1 MIKEIKKLLES
12 LFDDDD
18 DELFN
23 DDNIG
28 ITNDLLEDD
37 ARKIREQLLKGMV
50 VSDDDLELVCQDA
63 FKYKVKDFSELVHII
78 ADIKQQLYKDK
89 VDAFNL
95 NWLDISN
102 VTMLDQLFNVGTFNR
117 QYIFWDVSDWDT
129 SHVTSMVGTFNG
141 CKDICDLSKWDT
153 SKVTSMVNMFY
164 ECSTFNGNISNW
176 DVSKVTRFDS
186 MFYGCSSFNQDIS
199 NWDISSAENLS
210 YMFYNCIKFNQP
222 IQKWNITKN
231 MDISYLLYGCTSFD
245 QDLSLIDLRSF
256 QTGYFD
262 LYDTGTKTQKEHK
275 SARVLDEWDF
285 LKLGFDRSTE
295 QFDVGEFEYGDG
307 GDNNY
312 YPKIYTVNIDIDAI
326 NHLTDDD
333 YFMDLE
339 DIITLEGQDPD
350 TYQNEDLLTID
361 VLTYSE
367 FELLYDICSEVSD
380 DNVNKGDGFPPMKI
394 LIKNKVINDLYD
406 IKEIVDDTNIE
417 YYIKRELL
425 SLDIKYEEF
434 NSYTGWNINEFKKF
448 LLNIN
453 NEINKIKKRWQEN
466 CKIK

>member
-1 MIKEIKKLLES
+1 MIKQIKKLLES

-18 DELFN
+18 DELFK

-28 ITNDLLEDD
+28 MTKDLLEDD
-37 ARKIREQLLKGMV
+37 ARKIHEQLLKGMV

-78 ADIKQQLYKDK
+78 ADIKKQLYKDK

-102 VTMLDQLFNVGTFNR
+102 VTMLDQLFNVGTFSS

-129 SHVTSMVGTFNG
+129 SHVTSMTGTFNG

-164 ECSTFNGNISNW
+164 DCTTFNGNISNW

-307 GDNNY
+307 GDNHY
-312 YPKIYTVNIDIDAI
+312 FPKIYRVNIDIDAI

-367 FELLYDICSEVSD
+367 FELLYDICSEVSE

-394 LIKNKVINDLYD
+394 LIKNKVVNDLYD
-406 IKEIVDDTNIE
+406 IKEIVDNTNIE

-453 NEINKIKKRWQEN
+453 NEINKIKQN
-466 CKIK
+466 

>member
-28 ITNDLLEDD
+28 MTNDLLEDD

-129 SHVTSMVGTFNG
+129 SHVTSMAGTFNG

-164 ECSTFNGNISNW
+164 GCSTFNGNISNW
-176 DVSKVTRFDS
+176 DVSKVKRFDS

-307 GDNNY
+307 GDNHY

-367 FELLYDICSEVSD
+367 FELLYDICSEASD
-380 DNVNKGDGFPPMKI
+380 DNVKKGDGFPPMKI
-394 LIKNKVINDLYD
+394 LIKNKVVNDLYD
-406 IKEIVDDTNIE
+406 IKEIVDNTNIE

-453 NEINKIKKRWQEN
+453 NEINKIKQN
-466 CKIK
+466 

>member
-164 ECSTFNGNISNW
+164 GCSTFNGNISNW

-380 DNVNKGDGFPPMKI
+380 DNVKKGDGFPPMKI
-394 LIKNKVINDLYD
+394 LIKNKVVNDLYD
-406 IKEIVDDTNIE
+406 IKEIVDNTNIE

-434 NSYTGWNINEFKKF
+434 NSYTGWDINEFKKF

-453 NEINKIKKRWQEN
+453 NEINKIKQN
-466 CKIK
+466 

>member
-28 ITNDLLEDD
+28 MTNDLLEDD

-63 FKYKVKDFSELVHII
+63 FKYKVKDFNELVHII

-102 VTMLDQLFNVGTFNR
+102 VTMLDQLFNINTFNR

-164 ECSTFNGNISNW
+164 GCSTFNGNISNW
-176 DVSKVTRFDS
+176 NVSKVTRFDS

-307 GDNNY
+307 GDNHY

-326 NHLTDDD
+326 NQLTDDD

-394 LIKNKVINDLYD
+394 LIKNKVVNDLYD
-406 IKEIVDDTNIE
+406 IKEIVDNTNIE

-434 NSYTGWNINEFKKF
+434 NSYTGWNINEFKEF

-453 NEINKIKKRWQEN
+453 NEINKIKQN
-466 CKIK
+466 

>member
-28 ITNDLLEDD
+28 MTNDLLEDD

-164 ECSTFNGNISNW
+164 GCSTFNGNISNW

-307 GDNNY
+307 GDNHY

-406 IKEIVDDTNIE
+406 IKEIVDNTNIE

-453 NEINKIKKRWQEN
+453 NEINKIKQN
-466 CKIK
+466 

>member
-28 ITNDLLEDD
+28 MTNDLLEDD

-129 SHVTSMVGTFNG
+129 SHVTSMTGTFNG

-164 ECSTFNGNISNW
+164 GCTTFNGNISNW

-394 LIKNKVINDLYD
+394 LIKNKVVNDLYD
-406 IKEIVDDTNIE
+406 IKEIVDNTNIE

-453 NEINKIKKRWQEN
+453 NEINKIKQN
-466 CKIK
+466 

>member
-28 ITNDLLEDD
+28 MTNDLLEDD
-37 ARKIREQLLKGMV
+37 AKKIHEQLLKGMV

-78 ADIKQQLYKDK
+78 ADIKKQLYKDK

-164 ECSTFNGNISNW
+164 DCSTFNGNISNW

-210 YMFYNCIKFNQP
+210 YMFYNCRKFNQP

-256 QTGYFD
+256 MNGYFD

-307 GDNNY
+307 GDNHY
-312 YPKIYTVNIDIDAI
+312 YPKIYRVNIDIDAI

-394 LIKNKVINDLYD
+394 LIKNKVVNDLYD
-406 IKEIVDDTNIE
+406 IKEIVDNTNIE

-453 NEINKIKKRWQEN
+453 NEINKIKIHNE
-466 CKIK
+466 

>member
-380 DNVNKGDGFPPMKI
+380 DNVKKGDGFPPMKI
-394 LIKNKVINDLYD
+394 LIKNKVVNDLYD
-406 IKEIVDDTNIE
+406 IKEIVDNTNIE

-453 NEINKIKKRWQEN
+453 NEINKIKQN
-466 CKIK
+466 

>member
-23 DDNIG
+23 DDNISM
-28 ITNDLLEDD
+28 TNDLLEDD
-37 ARKIREQLLKGMV
+37 AKKIHEQLLKGMV

-164 ECSTFNGNISNW
+164 ECSTFNSNISNW
-176 DVSKVTRFDS
+176 NVSKVTRFDS

-210 YMFYNCIKFNQP
+210 YMFYNCRKFNQP

-256 QTGYFD
+256 MNGYFD
-262 LYDTGTKTQKEHK
+262 LYDTGTKTWKEHK

-307 GDNNY
+307 GDNHY
-312 YPKIYTVNIDIDAI
+312 YPKIYRVNIDIDAI

-367 FELLYDICSEVSD
+367 FELLYDICSEVSE

-394 LIKNKVINDLYD
+394 LIKNKVVNDLYD
-406 IKEIVDDTNIE
+406 IKEIVDNTNIE

-453 NEINKIKKRWQEN
+453 NEINKIKQN
-466 CKIK
+466 

>member
-18 DELFN
+18 AELFN

-28 ITNDLLEDD
+28 MTNDLLEDD

-164 ECSTFNGNISNW
+164 GCSTFNGNISNW

-394 LIKNKVINDLYD
+394 LIKNKVVNDLYD
-406 IKEIVDDTNIE
+406 IKEIVDNTNIE

-453 NEINKIKKRWQEN
+453 NEINKIKQN
-466 CKIK
+466 

>member
-28 ITNDLLEDD
+28 MTNDLLEDD

-129 SHVTSMVGTFNG
+129 SHVTSMIGTFNG

-164 ECSTFNGNISNW
+164 GCSTFNGNISNW

-380 DNVNKGDGFPPMKI
+380 DNVKKGDGFPPMKI
-394 LIKNKVINDLYD
+394 LIKNKVVNDLYD
-406 IKEIVDDTNIE
+406 IKEIVDNTNIE

-453 NEINKIKKRWQEN
+453 NEINKIKQN
-466 CKIK
+466 

>member
-102 VTMLDQLFNVGTFNR
+102 VTMLDQLFNINTFNR

-164 ECSTFNGNISNW
+164 GCSTFNGNISNW
-176 DVSKVTRFDS
+176 NVSKVTRFDS
-186 MFYGCSSFNQDIS
+186 MFFGCSSFNQDIS

-210 YMFYNCIKFNQP
+210 YMFYNCRKFNQP

-453 NEINKIKKRWQEN
+453 NEINKIKQN
-466 CKIK
+466 

>member
-28 ITNDLLEDD
+28 ITNNLLEDD
-37 ARKIREQLLKGMV
+37 VRKIHEQLLKGMV

-78 ADIKQQLYKDK
+78 ADIKKQLYKDK

-95 NWLDISN
+95 NWIDISN

-394 LIKNKVINDLYD
+394 LIKNKVVNDLYD
-406 IKEIVDDTNIE
+406 IKEIVDNTNIE

-453 NEINKIKKRWQEN
+453 NEINKIKQN
-466 CKIK
+466 

>member
-18 DELFN
+18 AELFN

-28 ITNDLLEDD
+28 MTNDLLEDD

-102 VTMLDQLFNVGTFNR
+102 VTMLDQLFNINTFNR

-164 ECSTFNGNISNW
+164 GCSTFNGNISNW
-176 DVSKVTRFDS
+176 NVSKVTRFDS
-186 MFYGCSSFNQDIS
+186 MFFGCSSFNQDIS

-394 LIKNKVINDLYD
+394 LIKNKVVNDLYD
-406 IKEIVDDTNIE
+406 IKEIVDNTNIE

-453 NEINKIKKRWQEN
+453 NEINKIKQN
-466 CKIK
+466 

>member
-28 ITNDLLEDD
+28 MTNDLLEDD

-164 ECSTFNGNISNW
+164 GCSTFNGNISNW
-176 DVSKVTRFDS
+176 NVSKVTRFDS
-186 MFYGCSSFNQDIS
+186 MFFGCSSFNQDIS

-307 GDNNY
+307 GDNHY
-312 YPKIYTVNIDIDAI
+312 FPKIYRVNIDIDAI
-326 NHLTDDD
+326 NQLTDDD

-394 LIKNKVINDLYD
+394 LIKNKVVNDLYD
-406 IKEIVDDTNIE
+406 IKEIVDNTNIE

-453 NEINKIKKRWQEN
+453 NEINKIKQN
-466 CKIK
+466 

>member
-28 ITNDLLEDD
+28 MTNDLLEDD

-164 ECSTFNGNISNW
+164 GCSTFNGNISNW
-176 DVSKVTRFDS
+176 NVSKVTRFDS

-307 GDNNY
+307 GDNHY

-326 NHLTDDD
+326 NQLTDDD

-394 LIKNKVINDLYD
+394 LIKNKVVNDLYD
-406 IKEIVDDTNIE
+406 IKEIVDNTNIE

-453 NEINKIKKRWQEN
+453 NEINKIKQN
-466 CKIK
+466 

>member
-23 DDNIG
+23 NDNIG
-28 ITNDLLEDD
+28 MTNDLLEDD
-37 ARKIREQLLKGMV
+37 VKKIHEQLLKGIA

-78 ADIKQQLYKDK
+78 ADIKKQLYKDK

-102 VTMLDQLFNVGTFNR
+102 VTMLDQLFNVGIFNR

-176 DVSKVTRFDS
+176 NVSKVTRFDS
-186 MFYGCSSFNQDIS
+186 MFYGCSTFNQDIS
-199 NWDISSAENLS
+199 NWNISSAENLS
-210 YMFYNCIKFNQP
+210 YMFYNCRKFNQP

-307 GDNNY
+307 GDEHY
-312 YPKIYTVNIDIDAI
+312 YPKIYRVNIDIDAI

-367 FELLYDICSEVSD
+367 FELLYDICSEVSE
-380 DNVNKGDGFPPMKI
+380 DNVNKGDGFPSMKI

-406 IKEIVDDTNIE
+406 IKEIVDNTNIE

-453 NEINKIKKRWQEN
+453 NEINKIKQN
-466 CKIK
+466 

>member
-164 ECSTFNGNISNW
+164 GCTTFNGNISNW

-380 DNVNKGDGFPPMKI
+380 DNVKKGDGFPPMKI
-394 LIKNKVINDLYD
+394 LIKNKVVNDLYD
-406 IKEIVDDTNIE
+406 IKEIVDNTNIE

-453 NEINKIKKRWQEN
+453 NEINKIKQN
-466 CKIK
+466 

>member
-28 ITNDLLEDD
+28 MTNDLLEDD

-102 VTMLDQLFNVGTFNR
+102 VTMLDQLFNINTFNR

-164 ECSTFNGNISNW
+164 ECSTFNCNISNW

-210 YMFYNCIKFNQP
+210 YMFYNCRKFNQP

-307 GDNNY
+307 GDNHY

-367 FELLYDICSEVSD
+367 FELLYDICSEVSE

-394 LIKNKVINDLYD
+394 LIKNKVVNDLYD
-406 IKEIVDDTNIE
+406 IKEIVDNTNIE

-453 NEINKIKKRWQEN
+453 NEINKIKQN
-466 CKIK
+466 

>member
-28 ITNDLLEDD
+28 MTNDLLEDD

-380 DNVNKGDGFPPMKI
+380 DNVKKGDGFPPMKI
-394 LIKNKVINDLYD
+394 LIKNKVVNDLYD
-406 IKEIVDDTNIE
+406 IKEIVDNTNIE

-453 NEINKIKKRWQEN
+453 NEINKIKQN
-466 CKIK
+466 

>member
-28 ITNDLLEDD
+28 MTNDLLEDD
-37 ARKIREQLLKGMV
+37 ARKIREQLLKGIV

-63 FKYKVKDFSELVHII
+63 FKYKVKDFNELVHII

-164 ECSTFNGNISNW
+164 GCSTFNGNISNW
-176 DVSKVTRFDS
+176 NVSKVTRFDS

-275 SARVLDEWDF
+275 SARVLNEWDF

-307 GDNNY
+307 GDNHY

-394 LIKNKVINDLYD
+394 LIKNKVVNDLYD
-406 IKEIVDDTNIE
+406 IKEIVDNTNIE

-434 NSYTGWNINEFKKF
+434 NSYTGWNINEFKEF

-453 NEINKIKKRWQEN
+453 NEINKIKQN
-466 CKIK
+466 

>member
-28 ITNDLLEDD
+28 MTNDLLEDD
-37 ARKIREQLLKGMV
+37 AKKIHEQLLKGMI

-78 ADIKQQLYKDK
+78 ADIKQQLYEDK

-102 VTMLDQLFNVGTFNR
+102 VTMLDQLFNVGIFNR

-153 SKVTSMVNMFY
+153 SHVTSMVNMFY
-164 ECSTFNGNISNW
+164 ECSTFNSNISNW
-176 DVSKVTRFDS
+176 NVSKVTRFDS

-210 YMFYNCIKFNQP
+210 YMFYNCRKFNQP

-256 QTGYFD
+256 KNGYFD

-307 GDNNY
+307 GDNHY
-312 YPKIYTVNIDIDAI
+312 YPKIYRVNIDIDAI

-350 TYQNEDLLTID
+350 SYQNEDLLTID

-367 FELLYDICSEVSD
+367 FELLYDICSEVSE

-394 LIKNKVINDLYD
+394 LIKNKVVNDLYD
-406 IKEIVDDTNIE
+406 IKEIVDNTNIE

-453 NEINKIKKRWQEN
+453 NEINKIKQN
-466 CKIK
+466 

>member
-28 ITNDLLEDD
+28 MTNDLLEDD

-129 SHVTSMVGTFNG
+129 SHVTSMAGTFNG

-164 ECSTFNGNISNW
+164 GCTTFNGNISNW

-312 YPKIYTVNIDIDAI
+312 YPKIYRVNIDIDAI

-367 FELLYDICSEVSD
+367 FELLYDICSEVSN
-380 DNVNKGDGFPPMKI
+380 DNVKKGDGFPPMKI
-394 LIKNKVINDLYD
+394 LIKNKVVNDLYD
-406 IKEIVDDTNIE
+406 IKEIVDNTNIE

-453 NEINKIKKRWQEN
+453 NEINKIKQN
-466 CKIK
+466 

>member
-28 ITNDLLEDD
+28 MTNDLLEDD

-63 FKYKVKDFSELVHII
+63 FKYKVKDFNELVHII
-78 ADIKQQLYKDK
+78 ADIKQQLYKNN

-307 GDNNY
+307 GDNHY

-326 NHLTDDD
+326 NQLTDDD

-394 LIKNKVINDLYD
+394 LIKNKVVNDLYD
-406 IKEIVDDTNIE
+406 IKEIVDNTNIE

-453 NEINKIKKRWQEN
+453 NEINKIKQN
-466 CKIK
+466 

>member
-28 ITNDLLEDD
+28 MTNDLLEDD
-37 ARKIREQLLKGMV
+37 ARKIREQLLKGIV

-63 FKYKVKDFSELVHII
+63 FKYKVKDFNELVHII
-78 ADIKQQLYKDK
+78 ADIKQQLYKNK
-89 VDAFNL
+89 VNAFNL

-102 VTMLDQLFNVGTFNR
+102 VTMLDQLFNVSTFNR

-164 ECSTFNGNISNW
+164 GCSTFNGNISNW
-176 DVSKVTRFDS
+176 DVSKVKRFDS

-210 YMFYNCIKFNQP
+210 YMFYNCRNFNQP

-307 GDNNY
+307 GDNHY

-326 NHLTDDD
+326 NQLTDDD

-380 DNVNKGDGFPPMKI
+380 DNVKKGDGFPPMKI
-394 LIKNKVINDLYD
+394 LIKNKVVNDLYD
-406 IKEIVDDTNIE
+406 IKEIVDNTNIE

-434 NSYTGWNINEFKKF
+434 NSYTGWNINEFKEF

-453 NEINKIKKRWQEN
+453 NEINKIKQN
-466 CKIK
+466 

>member
-18 DELFN
+18 AELFN

-28 ITNDLLEDD
+28 MTNDLLEDD
-37 ARKIREQLLKGMV
+37 ARKIREQLLKGIV

-102 VTMLDQLFNVGTFNR
+102 VTMLDQLFNINTFNR

-164 ECSTFNGNISNW
+164 GCSTFNGNISNW
-176 DVSKVTRFDS
+176 NVSKVTRFDS

-210 YMFYNCIKFNQP
+210 YMFYNCRKFNQP

-367 FELLYDICSEVSD
+367 FELLYDICSEVSE
-380 DNVNKGDGFPPMKI
+380 DNVNKGEGFPPMKI
-394 LIKNKVINDLYD
+394 LIKNKVVNDLYD
-406 IKEIVDDTNIE
+406 IKEIVDNTNIE

-434 NSYTGWNINEFKKF
+434 NSYTGWNINEFKEF

-453 NEINKIKKRWQEN
+453 NEINKIKQN
-466 CKIK
+466 

>member
-28 ITNDLLEDD
+28 MTNDLLEDD

-186 MFYGCSSFNQDIS
+186 MFFDCSSFNQDIS

-307 GDNNY
+307 GDNHY

-394 LIKNKVINDLYD
+394 LIKNKVVNDLYD
-406 IKEIVDDTNIE
+406 IKEIVDNTNIE

-453 NEINKIKKRWQEN
+453 NEINKIKQN
-466 CKIK
+466 

>member
-28 ITNDLLEDD
+28 MTNDLLEDD

-164 ECSTFNGNISNW
+164 ECTTFNCNISNW

-394 LIKNKVINDLYD
+394 LIKNKVVNDLYD
-406 IKEIVDDTNIE
+406 IKEIVDNTNIE

-453 NEINKIKKRWQEN
+453 NEINKIKQN
-466 CKIK
+466 

>member
-28 ITNDLLEDD
+28 MTNDLLEDD
-37 ARKIREQLLKGMV
+37 ARKIHEQLLKGMV

-63 FKYKVKDFSELVHII
+63 FKYKVKDFNELVHII
-78 ADIKQQLYKDK
+78 ADIKQQLYKNK

-129 SHVTSMVGTFNG
+129 SHVTSMAGTFNG

-307 GDNNY
+307 GDNHY

-367 FELLYDICSEVSD
+367 FELLYDICSEVSN
-380 DNVNKGDGFPPMKI
+380 DNVKKGDGFPPMKI
-394 LIKNKVINDLYD
+394 LIKNKVVNDLYD
-406 IKEIVDDTNIE
+406 IKEIVDNTNIE

-434 NSYTGWNINEFKKF
+434 NSYTGWNINEFKEF

-453 NEINKIKKRWQEN
+453 NEINKIKQN
-466 CKIK
+466 

>member
-164 ECSTFNGNISNW
+164 GCSTFNGNISNW

-312 YPKIYTVNIDIDAI
+312 YPKIYRVNIDIDAI
-326 NHLTDDD
+326 NQLTDDD

-394 LIKNKVINDLYD
+394 LIKNKVVNDLYD
-406 IKEIVDDTNIE
+406 IKEIVDNTNIE

-453 NEINKIKKRWQEN
+453 NEINKIKQN
-466 CKIK
+466 

>member
-18 DELFN
+18 DELFK
-23 DDNIG
+23 DDNID
-28 ITNDLLEDD
+28 ISNILFEDD
-37 ARKIREQLLKGMV
+37 VKKIHEQLLKGIV
-50 VSDDDLELVCQDA
+50 VSDDDLVLVCQDA

-89 VDAFNL
+89 VNTFNL

-129 SHVTSMVGTFNG
+129 SHVTSMVGIFNG

-164 ECSTFNGNISNW
+164 ECSTFNSNISNW
-176 DVSKVTRFDS
+176 NVSKVTRFDS

-210 YMFYNCIKFNQP
+210 YMFYNCRKFNQP

-256 QTGYFD
+256 MNGYFD

-307 GDNNY
+307 GDNHY
-312 YPKIYTVNIDIDAI
+312 YPKIYRVNIDIDAI

-367 FELLYDICSEVSD
+367 FELLYDICSEVSE
-380 DNVNKGDGFPPMKI
+380 DNVNKGEGFPPMKI
-394 LIKNKVINDLYD
+394 LIKNKVVNDLYD
-406 IKEIVDDTNIE
+406 IKEIVDNTNIE

-453 NEINKIKKRWQEN
+453 NEINKIKQN
-466 CKIK
+466 

>member
-28 ITNDLLEDD
+28 MTNDLLEDD

-50 VSDDDLELVCQDA
+50 VSDNDLELVCQDA

-117 QYIFWDVSDWDT
+117 QYIFWNVSDWDT

-153 SKVTSMVNMFY
+153 SHVTSMVNMFY
-164 ECSTFNGNISNW
+164 ECSTFNSNISNW
-176 DVSKVTRFDS
+176 NVSKVTRFDS
-186 MFYGCSSFNQDIS
+186 MFYGCLSFNQDIS

-210 YMFYNCIKFNQP
+210 YMFYNCRKFNQP

-256 QTGYFD
+256 MNGYFD

-307 GDNNY
+307 GDNHY
-312 YPKIYTVNIDIDAI
+312 YPKIYRVNIDIDAI

-367 FELLYDICSEVSD
+367 FELLYDICSEVSE

-394 LIKNKVINDLYD
+394 LIKNKVVNDLYD
-406 IKEIVDDTNIE
+406 IKEIVDNTNIE

-453 NEINKIKKRWQEN
+453 NEINKIKQN
-466 CKIK
+466 

>member
-12 LFDDDD
+12 LFDDND

-28 ITNDLLEDD
+28 MTNDLLEDD
-37 ARKIREQLLKGMV
+37 VKKIHEQLLKGIV

-63 FKYKVKDFSELVHII
+63 FKYKVKDFNELVHII
-78 ADIKQQLYKDK
+78 ADIKKQLYKDK
-89 VDAFNL
+89 VDTFNL

-176 DVSKVTRFDS
+176 NVSKVTRFDS

-210 YMFYNCIKFNQP
+210 YMFYNCRKFNQP

-256 QTGYFD
+256 KNGYFD

-307 GDNNY
+307 GDNHY
-312 YPKIYTVNIDIDAI
+312 YPKIYRVNIDIDAI

-367 FELLYDICSEVSD
+367 FELLYDICSEVSE

-394 LIKNKVINDLYD
+394 LIKNKVVNDLYD
-406 IKEIVDDTNIE
+406 IKEIVDNTNIE

-453 NEINKIKKRWQEN
+453 NEINKIKQN
-466 CKIK
+466 

>member
-102 VTMLDQLFNVGTFNR
+102 VTMLDQLFNINTFNR

-307 GDNNY
+307 GDNHY

-394 LIKNKVINDLYD
+394 LIKNKVVNDLYD
-406 IKEIVDDTNIE
+406 IKEIVDNTNIE

-453 NEINKIKKRWQEN
+453 NEINKIKQN
-466 CKIK
+466 

>member
-28 ITNDLLEDD
+28 MTNDLLEND
-37 ARKIREQLLKGMV
+37 ARKIREQLLKGIV

-129 SHVTSMVGTFNG
+129 SHVTSMAGTFNG

-164 ECSTFNGNISNW
+164 GCSTFNGNISNW
-176 DVSKVTRFDS
+176 NVSKVKRFDS
-186 MFYGCSSFNQDIS
+186 MFFGCSSFNQDIS

-210 YMFYNCIKFNQP
+210 YMFYNCRKFNQP

-394 LIKNKVINDLYD
+394 LIKNKVVNDLYD
-406 IKEIVDDTNIE
+406 IKEIVDNTNIE

-434 NSYTGWNINEFKKF
+434 NSYTGWNINEFKEF

-453 NEINKIKKRWQEN
+453 NEINKIKQN
-466 CKIK
+466 

>member
-18 DELFN
+18 AELFN

-28 ITNDLLEDD
+28 MTNDLLEDD

-63 FKYKVKDFSELVHII
+63 FKYKVKDFNELVHII

-164 ECSTFNGNISNW
+164 GCSTFNGNISNW

-394 LIKNKVINDLYD
+394 LIKNKVVNDLYD
-406 IKEIVDDTNIE
+406 IKEIVDNTNIE

-453 NEINKIKKRWQEN
+453 NEINKIKQN
-466 CKIK
+466 

>member
-78 ADIKQQLYKDK
+78 ADIKKQLYKDK

-102 VTMLDQLFNVGTFNR
+102 VTMLDQLFNVGTFNS

-164 ECSTFNGNISNW
+164 GCSTFNGNISNW

-406 IKEIVDDTNIE
+406 IKEIVDNTNIE

-453 NEINKIKKRWQEN
+453 NEINKIKQN
-466 CKIK
+466 

>member
-28 ITNDLLEDD
+28 MTNDLLEDD

-164 ECSTFNGNISNW
+164 GCSTFNGNISNW
-176 DVSKVTRFDS
+176 NVSKVTRFDS
-186 MFYGCSSFNQDIS
+186 MFFGCSSFNQDIS

-307 GDNNY
+307 GDNHY

-394 LIKNKVINDLYD
+394 LIKNKVVNDLYD
-406 IKEIVDDTNIE
+406 IKEIVDNTNIE

-453 NEINKIKKRWQEN
+453 NEINKIKQN
-466 CKIK
+466 

>member
-1 MIKEIKKLLES
+1 
-12 LFDDDD
+12 
-18 DELFN
+18 
-23 DDNIG
+23 
-28 ITNDLLEDD
+28 
-37 ARKIREQLLKGMV
+37 MV

-78 ADIKQQLYKDK
+78 TDIKQQLYKDK

-102 VTMLDQLFNVGTFNR
+102 VTMLDQLFNVGIFNR

-153 SKVTSMVNMFY
+153 SKVTTMVNMFY

-176 DVSKVTRFDS
+176 NVSKVTRFDS

-210 YMFYNCIKFNQP
+210 YMFYNCRKFNQP

-256 QTGYFD
+256 MNGYFD

-307 GDNNY
+307 GDNHY
-312 YPKIYTVNIDIDAI
+312 YPKIYRVNIDIDAI

-367 FELLYDICSEVSD
+367 FELLYDICLEVSD

-406 IKEIVDDTNIE
+406 IKEIVDNTNIE

-453 NEINKIKKRWQEN
+453 NEINKIKQN
-466 CKIK
+466 